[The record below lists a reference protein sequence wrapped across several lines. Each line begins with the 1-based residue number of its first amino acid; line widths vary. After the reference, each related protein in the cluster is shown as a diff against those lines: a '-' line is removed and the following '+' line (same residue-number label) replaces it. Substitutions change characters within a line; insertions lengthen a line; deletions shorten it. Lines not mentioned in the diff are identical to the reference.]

1 MSNLKSFGELYRE
14 QAQREGGFLSQ
25 LMGETSSE
33 DLVEFEADLAQQRSR
48 ALFRIAEEM
57 EDTQDALNQAE
68 QLVQRLREHLEQLKG
83 LQGVLS
89 KQGCGKR

>member
-1 MSNLKSFGELYRE
+1 MKSFGELYRE

-89 KQGCGKR
+89 KQGCSKR